1 MICGSFQG
9 FGWYIERMSRQA
21 KNKKV
26 NATLVVEKTPS
37 YFVTEEVPARVHA
50 MNSSAK
56 IILVVK
62 DPVTR
67 LLSDYS
73 QLAAKWR
80 RYVLRLFIYLDL
92 GHVSTP
98 YLVYFGRRHANI
110 TFDQQRMIQPS
121 FEGFVT
127 KGGAGGAVDDTNEAV
142 ARSIYVFSMRKWMQ
156 TFNRSQIH
164 IVNGESLVKTPWVE
178 LNKVERFVGL
188 PQEISKANF
197 EFVHSKGFH
206 CLRLQQY
213 KHHSNKKYVKCLAKT
228 KGRRH

>member
-1 MICGSFQG
+1 
-9 FGWYIERMSRQA
+9 
-21 KNKKV
+21 
-26 NATLVVEKTPS
+26 
-37 YFVTEEVPARVHA
+37 
-50 MNSSAK
+50 
-56 IILVVK
+56 
-62 DPVTR
+62 
-67 LLSDYS
+67 
-73 QLAAKWR
+73 
-80 RYVLRLFIYLDL
+80 
-92 GHVSTP
+92 
-98 YLVYFGRRHANI
+98 
-110 TFDQQRMIQPS
+110 MIQPS

-213 KHHSNKKYVKCLAKT
+213 KHHSNRKYVKCLAKT
-228 KGRRH
+228 KGRRHPKVRPELMHKLRAFFRPYNFEFYDLIGNDHGWPED